1 MQHTLVLSANA
12 APQRGG
18 QGLNLY
24 HMANGLREYF
34 DVRLFCK
41 AALPG
46 VPTDIAPESR
56 LSTWIG
62 KAPLVRRFRDFQN
75 RLADEHF
82 DRYVSRR
89 LPPAKLFQGVS
100 GQCCESLEQAKR
112 MGCRTIV
119 DSITAHIQFFF
130 EHQMRECARFNV
142 RPAIDLAF
150 CHRMQQEYERADLIR
165 VMSEQS
171 KQTFEERGFSNVA
184 VVHPPLNVSEF
195 PQATFQEA
203 KFRVS
208 YVGLLEPWKGF
219 HYLVDAFS
227 SLELPDSELIFWG
240 GSGSRAV
247 TKYFQEKMGKDPR
260 IQVRSIVVRNS
271 YGEVY
276 GKSSV
281 LVHPSLSDGFGYV
294 VGEAMA
300 SGVPVI
306 VTRNTGAADL
316 VVDGKNGYIVPV
328 CDSEAIR
335 ERLAHLAAHPALL
348 KEMGRQ
354 ARETMR
360 SRNGDEWRTYAAAL
374 QQLAS

>member
-1 MQHTLVLSANA
+1 
-12 APQRGG
+12 
-18 QGLNLY
+18 
-24 HMANGLREYF
+24 
-34 DVRLFCK
+34 
-41 AALPG
+41 
-46 VPTDIAPESR
+46 
-56 LSTWIG
+56 
-62 KAPLVRRFRDFQN
+62 
-75 RLADEHF
+75 
-82 DRYVSRR
+82 
-89 LPPAKLFQGVS
+89 
-100 GQCCESLEQAKR
+100 
-112 MGCRTIV
+112 
-119 DSITAHIQFFF
+119 
-130 EHQMRECARFNV
+130 
-142 RPAIDLAF
+142 
-150 CHRMQQEYERADLIR
+150 
-165 VMSEQS
+165 
-171 KQTFEERGFSNVA
+171 
-184 VVHPPLNVSEF
+184 
-195 PQATFQEA
+195 
-203 KFRVS
+203 
-208 YVGLLEPWKGF
+208 
-219 HYLVDAFS
+219 
-227 SLELPDSELIFWG
+227 LIFWG

-247 TKYFQEKMGKDPR
+247 TKYFQEKIGKNPR
-260 IQVRSIVVRNS
+260 IQVRFIVVRNS